1 MSAIF
6 IPFYDSV
13 IRLSPDSVS
22 NGSNI
27 SVEILVAVL
36 GGGEVIPIMM
46 PPPIVMPLPMII
58 AMFLSLILL

>member
-36 GGGEVIPIMM
+36 GVGGAISTVM
-46 PPPIVMPLPMII
+46 PPPNVMPPPMIS
-58 AMFLSLILL
+58 AMFFYP